1 MEMWYDKNN
10 DIENKKSV
18 FLTMVII
25 YFRKD
30 GVL

>member
-18 FLTMVII
+18 FLMMAII